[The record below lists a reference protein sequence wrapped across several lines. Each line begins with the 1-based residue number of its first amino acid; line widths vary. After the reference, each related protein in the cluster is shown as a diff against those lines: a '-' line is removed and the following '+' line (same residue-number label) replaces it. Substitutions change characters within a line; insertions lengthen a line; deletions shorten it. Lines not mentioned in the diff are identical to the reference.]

1 MINQISVYLE
11 NVHGSLRALTKTL
24 AETDIDLMALS
35 IADTANF
42 GIVRLVVRE
51 EDIARAMYA
60 LRGEG
65 YIAKMNEVVCVSV
78 PNRPAG
84 LDSVLAVVEAAGAS
98 VEYMY
103 SFNYS
108 MDGGALLILRLAD
121 GFDAEAILREGGI
134 TVVSQSEI
142 NRL

>member
-1 MINQISVYLE
+1 MITQISVYLE
-11 NVHGSLRALTKTL
+11 NVHGSLRSLTKTL
-24 AETDIDLMALS
+24 AEDNIDLLALS

-51 EDIARAMYA
+51 EAVTPAMYCLKEA
-60 LRGEG
+60 GF
-65 YIAKMNEVVCVSV
+65 IAKKNDVICVSV

-84 LDSVLAVVEAAGAS
+84 LDTVLAAVEAAGAS

-108 MDGGALLILRLAD
+108 LAGSALMILRLAD
-121 GFDAEAILREGGI
+121 GCDAEKILRDGCI
-134 TVVSQSEI
+134 TVVSQDEI